1 MFKFPENLY
10 SDVRIEEVSST
21 NIAFLNGQLNENTIR
36 EYKGAFI
43 RVFDGQRWYYS
54 SITDVSQIQQEL
66 DNLAKMA
73 KPSEDIYENLVVKKY
88 EVNKG
93 EYLNFQ
99 GKEINKVSYEEKV
112 NLLRSYFNLLENV
125 EEIKMW
131 RATYLDNRK
140 VKKFYSSKGARLLWD
155 YQTCGVSY
163 RFGCSTKEQDKTAD
177 GAYQTASNCFE
188 DLKDIKEE
196 LKEKINTYIDFMY
209 NKKTIE
215 PGEYTVILSPLAAGV
230 FAHESF
236 GHNSEADFMQGDENA
251 KEQWCIGAKMASDIL
266 SIIDYGGEMGSGYV
280 TFDDEGSK
288 AEKTYLIK
296 DGILTGRLHNAS
308 TAADFNENLTGNA
321 RAINFEY
328 EPIVRMTTTYIDK
341 GNKTKKELIGEV
353 KDGIL
358 IEDINHGSGMTTFTL
373 APNLAYRIRDGKI
386 AEPLSISVITGKVM
400 ETLNKIDGVS
410 DTIEL
415 LSFVTG
421 GCGKMEQFPLP
432 VGFGGPYVR
441 VNGIRVQ

>member
-1 MFKFPENLY
+1 MFKFPEKLY
-10 SDVRIEEVSST
+10 SDVRIEEVFST
-21 NIAFLNGQLNENTIR
+21 NIGFLNGELNQNTIR
-36 EYKGAFI
+36 EYAGAFI
-43 RVFDGQRWYYS
+43 RVFDGERWYYS
-54 SITDVSQIQQEL
+54 SITDVSKIQQEL
-66 DNLAKMA
+66 DSLAKMA
-73 KPSEDIYENLVVKKY
+73 KPSEDIYENPVVKKFQ
-88 EVNKG
+88 VNKG
-93 EYLNFQ
+93 EYLNFK
-99 GKEINKVSYEEKV
+99 GNEINNIPYEEKI
-112 NLLRSYFNLLENV
+112 SAIKKYFDILEST

-131 RATYLDNRK
+131 RAMYLDNRK
-140 VKKFYSSKGARLLWD
+140 VKKFYSSKGASLIWD

-163 RFGCSTKEQDKTAD
+163 SFGCSGEQDGKRVD
-177 GAYQTASNCFE
+177 GGFQKGSNYFG
-188 DLKDIKEE
+188 DLRDIKEA
-196 LKEKINTYIDFMY
+196 LKKKIYAYIDFM
-209 NKKTIE
+209 NNRKTIE

-251 KEQWCIGAKMASDIL
+251 KKQWCLGSKMASDIL
-266 SIIDYGGEMGSGYV
+266 SIIDYGGEVGSGYV

-308 TAADFNENLTGNA
+308 TAADFNEELTGNA
-321 RAINFEY
+321 RSINFEY

-341 GNKTKKELIGEV
+341 GDKTKEQLISEV

-358 IEDINHGSGMTTFTL
+358 IEDIKHGSGMTTFTL
-373 APNLAYRIRDGKI
+373 APNLAYRIKDGKI
-386 AEPLSISVITGKVM
+386 AEPLSISVITGQVM
-400 ETLNKIDGVS
+400 ETLKKIDGTS

-441 VNGIRVQ
+441 VNGIRAQ

>member
-73 KPSEDIYENLVVKKY
+73 KPSESIYENPVVKKY

-99 GKEINKVSYEEKV
+99 GKEINKVSYQEKV

-140 VKKFYSSKGARLLWD
+140 VKKFYSSKGASLLWD

-163 RFGCSTKEQDKTAD
+163 RFGCSTKEQDKTTD
-177 GAYQTASNCFE
+177 GSYQTASNCFE

-209 NKKTIE
+209 NKETIE

-341 GNKTKKELIGEV
+341 GNKTKEELIGEV

>member
-10 SDVRIEEVSST
+10 SDVRIEEISST

-73 KPSEDIYENLVVKKY
+73 KPSEDIYENPVVKKY

-93 EYLNFQ
+93 EHLNFQ

-131 RATYLDNRK
+131 RAIYLDNRK
-140 VKKFYSSKGARLLWD
+140 VKKFYSSKGANLLWD

-177 GAYQTASNCFE
+177 GSYQTASNCFE
-188 DLKDIKEE
+188 DLKEIKEE

-251 KEQWCIGAKMASDIL
+251 KKQWCIGAKMASDIL

-296 DGILTGRLHNAS
+296 DGILAGRLHNAS
-308 TAADFNENLTGNA
+308 TAADFNEKLTGNA

-341 GNKTKKELIGEV
+341 GNKTKEQLIGEV

-358 IEDINHGSGMTTFTL
+358 VEDINHGSGMSTFTL

-386 AEPLSISVITGKVM
+386 AEPVSISVITGKVM
-400 ETLNKIDGVS
+400 ETLNKIDGLS

>member
-10 SDVRIEEVSST
+10 SDVRIEEVFST

-54 SITDVSQIQQEL
+54 SITDISKIQQEL

-73 KPSEDIYENLVVKKY
+73 KPSEDIYENPVVKEY
-88 EVNKG
+88 EANKG
-93 EYLNFQ
+93 EHLNFQ

-140 VKKFYSSKGARLLWD
+140 VKKFYSSKGADLLWD

-177 GAYQTASNCFE
+177 GAYQTASNSFE

-196 LKEKINTYIDFMY
+196 LEEKISAYIDFMY

-266 SIIDYGGEMGSGYV
+266 SIIDYGGELGSGYV

-296 DGILTGRLHNAS
+296 DGILRGRLHSAS

-341 GNKTKKELIGEV
+341 GNKTKEELISEV

-358 IEDINHGSGMTTFTL
+358 VEDINHGSGMSTFTL
-373 APNLAYRIRDGKI
+373 APSLAYRIRDGKI
-386 AEPLSISVITGKVM
+386 AEPVSISVITGKVM
-400 ETLNKIDGVS
+400 ETLNKIDGLS